1 MYKMSLAPGEGF
13 EPPTKRLTAACST
26 TELPGINEMICSTDF
41 DHRIPNPILQHGT
54 TTIFD
59 VICQSFCAG
68 FDLSQVFV
76 FHHNSLYHCPTSF
89 LCIKALDAFDTILF
103 KPPLSGNDCFLT
115 GSLPNWKKNLMSR
128 SHPYAS
134 NEKDRTTKLNCTEC
148 LDLHEESPLIETHIT
163 MSQKECQRFCL
174 RFLAQRDR

>member
-41 DHRIPNPILQHGT
+41 DHRIPNPILQPGGT
-54 TTIFD
+54 PIFD
-59 VICQSFCAG
+59 VIYQSFCA
-68 FDLSQVFV
+68 
-76 FHHNSLYHCPTSF
+76 
-89 LCIKALDAFDTILF
+89 
-103 KPPLSGNDCFLT
+103 

-174 RFLAQRDR
+174 RFFTQRDR